1 MLAES
6 RIAPVLE
13 SMLSV
18 IGSPPSPT
26 RAILDR
32 AATALP
38 AEPRRIRPYARFG
51 LVAAA
56 TIAVVFAIFPKTS
69 VALIERIV
77 VDSYAAAYRVIG
89 WTPPPNPPKGLDKAG
104 GSEQVSL
111 AAVRTR
117 VPFRVVPPADLP
129 SDAVLAGIHTMPVLS
144 YDEAKHVWSKDSP
157 ALTFEYRRAD
167 GRTFQLVA
175 EKDDPRTGTPPRSIF
190 EAEDLPGGKIALT
203 KRAHYAWTNGDQ
215 MTSVTA
221 DGITVGEIK
230 AICATMNGQ
239 PVHHNAPETVTKR
252 YSLPP

>member
-6 RIAPVLE
+6 RIAAVLE
-13 SMLSV
+13 SMLSA
-18 IGSPPSPT
+18 IDSPPSPT

-32 AATALP
+32 AATVLP
-38 AEPRRIRPYARFG
+38 AEPRRIRSYTRFG

-56 TIAVVFAIFPKTS
+56 TIALVFAIFPKTS

-77 VDSYAAAYRVIG
+77 VDSYAAYRVIG
-89 WTPPPNPPKGLDKAG
+89 WTPPPNPPKALDKAAE
-104 GSEQVSL
+104 SEQVSL
-111 AAVRTR
+111 AAAQSR
-117 VPFRVVPPADLP
+117 VPFRIVPPAGLP
-129 SDAVLAGIHTMPVLS
+129 SDAVLAGVHTMPVLS

-167 GRTFQLVA
+167 RRTFQVVA

-190 EAEDLPGGKIALT
+190 EAEDLPGGKVALT

-221 DGITVGEIK
+221 DGITVAEIE
-230 AICATMNGQ
+230 AICAAMNGE

-252 YSLPP
+252 YSLRP

>member
-1 MLAES
+1 MPAES
-6 RIAPVLE
+6 RITAVLE
-13 SMLSV
+13 SMLSA
-18 IGSPPSPT
+18 IDSPPSPT

-38 AEPRRIRPYARFG
+38 AEPRRIRPYARFAF
-51 LVAAA
+51 VAAA
-56 TIAVVFAIFPKTS
+56 TIALVFAILPKTS

-89 WTPPPNPPKGLDKAG
+89 WTPPPNPPKALDKAG
-104 GSEQVSL
+104 ESEQVSL
-111 AAVRTR
+111 AAAQTR
-117 VPFRVVPPADLP
+117 VPFRIVPPAGLP
-129 SDAVLAGIHTMPVLS
+129 SDAVFAGIHTMRVLS

-190 EAEDLPGGKIALT
+190 EAEDLPGGKVALT

-215 MTSVTA
+215 MTSATA
-221 DGITVGEIK
+221 DGITVAEIK
-230 AICATMNGQ
+230 AICAGMNGQ
-239 PVHHNAPETVTKR
+239 PVHHDAPETVTKR
-252 YSLPP
+252 YSLRP